1 MDRIIKFRA
10 KIKDKKRAEE
20 LNLKVGDWVYGYYFH
35 DEGLKFV
42 NGKSKEFSRHY
53 IINTPYIE
61 EWIEVIP
68 ETVGQYTG
76 LKDKNGKEIYEGDII
91 KIIDIEYQT
100 KHIAIIEFLE
110 ASFIMHMIKGEFAGE
125 ILGADSWLDEEKE
138 VIGNIY
144 DNKNL
149 LGGNNGQD

>member
-35 DEGLKFV
+35 DKGLKFV

-76 LKDKNGKEIYEGDII
+76 LKDKNKEEIYEGDII
-91 KIIDIEYQT
+91 
-100 KHIAIIEFLE
+100 HINDKFLNKNNYAILWNQQELGYYLFATDLE
-110 ASFIMHMIKGEFAGE
+110 KVNHIGG
-125 ILGADSWLDEEKE
+125 ILYAHLDGLDVT

-144 DNKNL
+144 DNPEM
-149 LGGNNGQD
+149 